1 MALTRSQQA
10 AVDWQGNLVMF
21 AGPGSGKTSTSI
33 EKVMSILQN
42 PASKMLMTTFTREAS
57 AEMRQRL
64 DKRFQAAGLPPPSE
78 DRLRISTFDSLTL
91 WHMKLMT
98 NGRMKLL
105 SPQAQAPRI
114 WQLCAELAIGKFEN
128 HAPWFDAYQ
137 AVIDREA
144 LIAEIKEKSPTTLE
158 LIEAYYD
165 WLRSGG
171 MMDLATIKR
180 TVAIQMRDGNMEL
193 LPFTHMLVDEG
204 QDCDEL
210 QIQIAITQAQN
221 GCTTTLVGDDDQTIY
236 DWRSAAGYKGM
247 IKFRDETSAEVVRL
261 AENFRSHEEIVRHA
275 TQLIRF
281 NNPDR
286 IEKNQVAVKG
296 AGGYVKVSSFGTIV
310 EQAKW
315 ACGHIAENL
324 AAPYSCAILSRT
336 NINLDAAEAACKEY
350 GLPYHRQGSSLWDR
364 DDISAYTAMM
374 TFWMSGGADMLS
386 QTMGLL
392 GFDRGTVNGLLSQ
405 LQTTQLAFRR
415 GHVPDI
421 PGASN
426 AEVFVLEEM
435 SRAFGKWRQEAKEA
449 SSIYR
454 PGASHDA
461 YELIIRE
468 SVAIFP
474 TWYSSL
480 GANAKRNGDDH
491 PKVTRLKS
499 GLEHVESALLRISGH
514 LKSRIRLLR
523 TKKKEEFE
531 EGQIRLLTMHGSKGL
546 EWDNVY
552 IIGADERDDD
562 STLTTGPA
570 ERRVMFVGM
579 TRARAQLN
587 IAFSGKMPIFMK
599 EAGFRFEDVQIEPPI
614 VPSPLMAQAEANDD
628 FFE

>member
-33 EKVMSILQN
+33 EKVMSILAT
-42 PASKMLMTTFTREAS
+42 PANKVLMTTFTREAS
-57 AEMRQRL
+57 SEMRQRL
-64 DKRFQAAGLPPPSE
+64 DKRFQDKGLPAPSE

-91 WHMKLMT
+91 WHMKIMT
-98 NGRMKLL
+98 NGRVKLL

-114 WQLCAELAIGKFEN
+114 WQLCAELSIGKFEN
-128 HAPWFDAYQ
+128 HAQWFDAYQ
-137 AVIDREA
+137 AVIDRDP
-144 LIAEIKEKSPTTLE
+144 LIEEINQKSPQSME

-165 WLRSGG
+165 WLRAGG
-171 MMDLATIKR
+171 MLDLATIKR
-180 TVAIQMRDGNMEL
+180 TVAIQMRDGNMPL

-210 QIQIAITQAQN
+210 QIQIAITQGQN
-221 GCTTTLVGDDDQTIY
+221 GCNTTLVGDDDQTIY

-247 IKFRDETSAEVVRL
+247 IKFRNECNAEVVRL
-261 AENFRSHEEIVRHA
+261 AENFRSNEEIVSHA

-286 IEKNQVAVKG
+286 IEKNQVAIKG
-296 AGGYVKVSSFGTIV
+296 EGGKVTLSSFPSLPEQANWIGAHIV
-310 EQAKW
+310 ETLKP
-315 ACGHIAENL
+315 
-324 AAPYSCAILSRT
+324 PYSCSILSRT
-336 NINLDAAEAACKEY
+336 NINLDAAESVCKEY

-392 GFDRGTVNGLLSQ
+392 GFDRNTVNGLLTK
-405 LQTTQLAFRR
+405 LQSTQLAFRR
-415 GHVPDI
+415 GHVPEL
-421 PGASN
+421 PGVSSIEAN
-426 AEVFVLEEM
+426 VLEQM
-435 SRAFGKWRQEAKEA
+435 SLAFGKWRKEAKEA
-449 SSIYR
+449 AEVYD
-454 PGASHDA
+454 PASRADA

-468 SVAIFP
+468 SINIFP
-474 TWYSSL
+474 SWYSSL
-480 GANAKRNGDDH
+480 GAVAKKNGDDH
-491 PKVTRLKS
+491 PKVTRMKS
-499 GLEHVESALLRISGH
+499 GLEHVEKALLRISGH

-552 IIGADERDDD
+552 IIGADEREDDN
-562 STLTTGPA
+562 TVTVGPA

-579 TRARAQLN
+579 TRARAKLN
-587 IAFSGKMPIFMK
+587 ITFSGKMPLFMK
-599 EAGFRFEDVQIEPPI
+599 EAGFKIEDVQIEPPI
-614 VPSPLMAQAEANDD
+614 VMSAMSALEEEGDMLID
-628 FFE
+628 